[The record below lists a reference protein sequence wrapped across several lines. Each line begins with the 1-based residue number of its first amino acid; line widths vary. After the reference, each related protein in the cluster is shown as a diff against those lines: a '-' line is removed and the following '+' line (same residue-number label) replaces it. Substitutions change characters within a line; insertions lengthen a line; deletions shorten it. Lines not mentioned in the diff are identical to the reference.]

1 MPAGQYSFTLEQ
13 GTTLDFTLE
22 YLDSESVPVDLTDFT
37 GRMHIREKK
46 DSDNIICSLSTTLD
60 ADGTG
65 LDFTPPSGSLGE
77 NFPATSGSI
86 RVFISAASSSNFNF
100 QKAFYDLEIVSGS
113 TYPIVTRVVEG
124 RIKLSKEVTK

>member
-22 YLDSESVPVDLTDFT
+22 YLDSNEIPVDLSDHT

-46 DSDNIICSLSTTLD
+46 DSPTVICALSTTLD

-65 LDFTPPSGSLGE
+65 LDFTPPSGSTNE
-77 NFPATSGSI
+77 SFPATSGSM

-100 QKAFYDLEIVSGS
+100 NKAFYDLEIVSGS
-113 TYPIVTRVVEG
+113 TYPVVNRIVEG
-124 RIKLSKEVTK
+124 QIKLSKEVTK